1 MDDTSSLIP
10 PYRRNRLTREEWDVV
25 SPVITSVGPD
35 VDEHPHNPPR
45 VRPTVSPYE
54 FTEKVTGFSHGLI
67 LMAWGAGVTV

>member
-1 MDDTSSLIP
+1 M
-10 PYRRNRLTREEWDVV
+10 V

-35 VDEHPHNPPR
+35 VDEHPHNPTR